1 MMDVIAKAR
10 ELGKAIQQD
19 ERFIRYAKARLA
31 NDDDKELQ
39 DAIGEFNIVRMELD
53 REVNSDEKNDDKV
66 KELNE
71 KLRKVYS
78 SVMSSPAMVEYN
90 TAKAALDTLVN
101 EINVIISKSI
111 DGEDPDTCDTSSGC
125 TGSCDSCGGCH

>member
-1 MMDVIAKAR
+1 MDVIAKAR

-31 NDDDKELQ
+31 NDEDKELQ
-39 DAIGEFNIVRMELD
+39 DAIGEFNLVRMELD

>member
-1 MMDVIAKAR
+1 MDVIAKAR

-31 NDDDKELQ
+31 NDEDKELQ

-78 SVMSSPAMVEYN
+78 SVMSSPAMVEFN